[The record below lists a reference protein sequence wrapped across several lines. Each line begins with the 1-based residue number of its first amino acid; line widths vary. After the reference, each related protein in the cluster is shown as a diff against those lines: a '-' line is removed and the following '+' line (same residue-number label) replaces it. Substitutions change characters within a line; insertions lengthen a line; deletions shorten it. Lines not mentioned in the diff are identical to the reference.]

1 MASQIQIDNAKE
13 PEFNIDE
20 QDFIIGDNGD
30 IVFTDKVKFQNGT
43 NGVLIQ
49 KGTYLY
55 DLNIGIDY
63 DDFARRGSNEYVFKL
78 FEENIR
84 KQYQEEGLEIVSV
97 KAQKVKPPFFT
108 VIVEFIDEDFDV
120 KTRNLEFNV
129 L

>member
-1 MASQIQIDNAKE
+1 MSQIKIDNAKE
-13 PEFNIDE
+13 PEFDIDK

-30 IVFTDKVKFQNGT
+30 VVFTDKVKFQNGT

-49 KGTYLY
+49 KGTYIY

-63 DDFARRGSNEYVFKL
+63 EDLAKRGSSEYVFKL

-84 KQYQEEGLEIVSV
+84 KQYQEEGLEITRCD
-97 KAQKVKPPFFT
+97 AQKVRPPFFT
-108 VIVEFIDEDFDV
+108 VEVDFIDEDNEIV
-120 KTRNLEFNV
+120 TRNLTFNT